1 MTPANKEKTVES
13 SVIHR
18 LGESLQN
25 SDQKIPLR
33 WRENLKTELENV
45 EGPHGHITKGC
56 ML

>member
-1 MTPANKEKTVES
+1 MTPANKEKTVKS

-25 SDQKIPLR
+25 SDQKIQLR

-45 EGPHGHITKGC
+45 EGPHGHITRGC